1 MTADALCVVFGRVVH
16 CCGMKSITHN
26 KRKWLIYNM
35 INIAPETSLTPD
47 HSIDLDHLLIGGGLV
62 GVGAT
67 NRDQS
72 EALRSFFSNSFDA
85 IVFFGEGG
93 SFLKNLL
100 ICSFVLSTLWKLS
113 ICEFRVYYAAT
124 FIGQCCDI
132 RQGPKTFSL

>member
-1 MTADALCVVFGRVVH
+1 
-16 CCGMKSITHN
+16 
-26 KRKWLIYNM
+26 M

-93 SFLKNLL
+93 SFLKEPSNLF
-100 ICSFVLSTLWKLS
+100 FVFAH
-113 ICEFRVYYAAT
+113 IV
-124 FIGQCCDI
+124 
-132 RQGPKTFSL
+132 KTIDL